1 MTARGGSRASGPAT
15 GLVCREC
22 GVEMDERRNVFGDM
36 GFLCPSCWSYV
47 VRQQVRSPERQARD
61 VRIGWWIAAALL
73 LVIAVGVVLTV
84 VGVLGV
90 VAR

>member
-1 MTARGGSRASGPAT
+1 MGDRRGGSRADGP
-15 GLVCREC
+15 LVR
-22 GVEMDERRNVFGDM
+22 DEHGYPVILG
-36 GFLCPSCWSYV
+36 G
-47 VRQQVRSPERQARD
+47 QGRSPERQARD
-61 VRIGWWIAAALL
+61 VRIGRWIAVALL